1 MKKLLILISLISF
14 NLHAQD
20 GLSFSVVHDIK
31 LGLGMDKVHNDGK
44 ATTDFIIA
52 MNFEGKQFEYYYF
65 NMQTYFEHAS
75 LKSGYFRR
83 YGVNALWNFNTLIL
97 PKLKLGFG
105 GGMGVIHRQ
114 NTGGLLSYS
123 GIIEVSYPI
132 SKHLF
137 IMQRNEFVRRPD
149 LETPRTGYNLSIGIN
164 YKI

>member
-1 MKKLLILISLISF
+1 MAFLAK
-14 NLHAQD
+14 AQN
-20 GLSFSVVHDIK
+20 GLSFSALHDVK
-31 LGLGMDKVHNDGK
+31 LGLGLDKQHNDGK
-44 ATTDFIIA
+44 PTADIILL

-149 LETPRTGYNLSIGIN
+149 LETPKTGYNLSIGIN